1 MSLVLTKAVYLFKNT
16 VNQFKMDDLN
26 IFFSEAITSAFSVK
40 RFFRN
45 YSKMLIM
52 LTYGKIPASLPE
64 TQNQFESPV
73 GFYKSSV

>member
-1 MSLVLTKAVYLFKNT
+1 MSLVLTKTVYLCKNT
-16 VNQFKMDDLN
+16 VNQFIMDDLN
-26 IFFSEAITSAFSVK
+26 IICSEAIISAFSVK

-64 TQNQFESPV
+64 TQNQFESPA
-73 GFYKSSV
+73 GFYNCSV